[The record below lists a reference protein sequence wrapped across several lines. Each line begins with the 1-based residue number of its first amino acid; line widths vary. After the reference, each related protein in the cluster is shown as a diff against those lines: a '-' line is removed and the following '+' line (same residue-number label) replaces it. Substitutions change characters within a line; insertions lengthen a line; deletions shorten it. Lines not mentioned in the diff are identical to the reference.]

1 MSQDTTTVRINEHVR
16 LDKRG
21 RSSKWQAR
29 VKLAN
34 GTWHRF
40 STKTE
45 DQDRATEVAMK
56 FYYTAEDRLKNKLP
70 QSTRKFRRVAEFAR
84 NRMQSELDAG
94 GGNIVFKDYITAINK
109 YLIPYF
115 GSYDIASIDT
125 KSLIKFGKWRTQE
138 LGRKAH
144 HSTINTHNTA
154 LNRVLDEAE
163 QRGWITHGIRPKPI
177 NDGTKTISRGSF
189 TPVEY
194 ETIYKGLRSWH
205 KATGNEKTSATREV
219 LRNYVLILANTGM
232 RHGTEALNLKW
243 KNLLWVNDG
252 KDTYLGIYVDGK
264 TGQRPLIARDR
275 TIRPFERQIEL
286 NAQLSGMTLDEVIEA
301 KIDDY
306 VFKTRDGER
315 AARAN
320 LSRNFEHFLEAN
332 KLTHGA
338 DGKKRTLYSWRHFY
352 ATLDLQRGMS
362 THALSRQMGSGT
374 GVIDRFYSKLSPFMN
389 AAQHSGRADQ
399 AVRDAAKADAE
410 AKVKNTVFE
419 NASANTVEK
428 PERPTLTAVEKAFD
442 LFDAGKLSEAA
453 LLAALGVSRDGYE
466 LVEDLR
472 LRALVAFEEER
483 LSEDGL
489 IKVLDG

>member
-1 MSQDTTTVRINEHVR
+1 MSQGTKTIRINERVR
-16 LDKRG
+16 LDKRE

-29 VKLAN
+29 VKLAD

-45 DQDRATEVAMK
+45 DQEKATEVAMK
-56 FYYTAEDRLKNKLP
+56 FFYTAEDRLKNNLP

-84 NRMQSELDAG
+84 DRMQSELDAG
-94 GGNIVFKDYITAINK
+94 GGNIVFKDYITAIDK
-109 YLIPYF
+109 YLVPFF
-115 GSYDIASIDT
+115 GNYDVANIDT
-125 KSLIKFGKWRTQE
+125 KALIEFGKWRTQQ

-154 LNRVLDEAE
+154 LNRVLDEAQE
-163 QRGWITHGIRPKPI
+163 RGWITHSIRPKPI
-177 NDGTKTISRGSF
+177 NDGTKTESRGSF
-189 TPVEY
+189 TLDEY

-205 KATGNEKTSATREV
+205 KATSNEKTAATREV

-243 KNLLWVNDG
+243 NNLFWFKDG
-252 KDTYLGIYVDGK
+252 EETYLGIYVDGK
-264 TGQRPLIARDR
+264 TGKRPLIARDR
-275 TIRPFERQIEL
+275 AVRPFERQIEINPKL
-286 NAQLSGMTLDEVIEA
+286 NGMTLDEVIDA
-301 KIDDY
+301 KVDDY
-306 VFKTRDGER
+306 VFRTRDGKR

-320 LSRNFEHFLEAN
+320 LSRNFESFLEAN
-332 KLTHGA
+332 KLTYGA

-389 AAQHSGRADQ
+389 AAQHSGRAEQ
-399 AVRDAAKADAE
+399 AIRDAAKTDAK
-410 AKVKNTVFE
+410 ARDRNTVFE

-428 PERPTLTAVEKAFD
+428 PERPALSAAEKAFD
-442 LFDAGKLSEAA
+442 LFDAGKISEAT
-453 LLAALGVSRDGYE
+453 LLAALGVSRDGYDPAE
-466 LVEDLR
+466 GLR
-472 LRALVAFEEER
+472 LRALTAYEQDR
-483 LSEDGL
+483 LSEDAL
-489 IKVLDG
+489 VAILN

>member
-1 MSQDTTTVRINEHVR
+1 MSQGTQTIRINEHVR
-16 LDKRG
+16 LDKRE

-29 VKLAN
+29 VKLAD

-45 DQDRATEVAMK
+45 DQDRAADVAMK
-56 FYYTAEDRLKNKLP
+56 FFYTAEDRLKNKLP
-70 QSTRKFRRVAEFAR
+70 QSTRKFRRVAQFAR
-84 NRMQSELDAG
+84 DRMQSELDAG
-94 GGNIVFKDYITAINK
+94 GGNIVFKDYITAIDK
-109 YLIPYF
+109 YLVPFF
-115 GSYDIASIDT
+115 GNYDVASIDT
-125 KSLIKFGKWRTQE
+125 KTLIAFGKWRTSE
-138 LGRKAH
+138 MGRKAH

-163 QRGWITHGIRPKPI
+163 QRGWITHAIRPKPF
-177 NDGTKTISRGSF
+177 NDGTKTESRGSF
-189 TPVEY
+189 TLEEY

-205 KATGNEKTSATREV
+205 KATSNEKTAATREV

-243 KNLLWVNDG
+243 NNLLWVNDG

-264 TGQRPLIARDR
+264 TGKRPLIARDR
-275 TIRPFERQIEL
+275 AIRPFERQIEL
-286 NAQLSGMTLDEVIEA
+286 NQQLSGMSLDEVIDA

-315 AARAN
+315 AVRAN
-320 LSRNFEHFLEAN
+320 LSRNFESFLEVN

-352 ATLDLQRGMS
+352 ATLDLQRGVS

-374 GVIDRFYSKLSPFMN
+374 GVIDRFYSKLSPFIN

-399 AVRDAAKADAE
+399 AVREAAKTDAE
-410 AKVKNTVFE
+410 AIVENTVFE
-419 NASANTVEK
+419 NASANTVEE
-428 PERPTLTAVEKAFD
+428 PERPALSAAEKAFN
-442 LFDAGKLSEAA
+442 LFDAGKLSEPA

-466 LVEDLR
+466 LLEDLR
-472 LRALVAFEEER
+472 LRALSAFEEGR

-489 IKVLDG
+489 IKVLG

>member
-1 MSQDTTTVRINEHVR
+1 MSQGTITVRINEHVR
-16 LDKRG
+16 LDKRE

-29 VKLAN
+29 VKLAD

-45 DQDRATEVAMK
+45 DQGKATDVAMK
-56 FYYTAEDRLKNKLP
+56 FFYTAEDRLKNKLP

-84 NRMQSELDAG
+84 DRMQSELDVG

-115 GSYDIASIDT
+115 GNYDIASIDT

-163 QRGWITHGIRPKPI
+163 QRGWITHAIRPKPI
-177 NDGTKTISRGSF
+177 NDGLKTESRGSF
-189 TPVEY
+189 TIEEY
-194 ETIYKGLRSWH
+194 ETIYKGLRSWPQ
-205 KATGNEKTSATREV
+205 ATSNEKSRATREV

-264 TGQRPLIARDR
+264 TGKRPLIARDR
-275 TIRPFERQIEL
+275 AIRPLERQIEL
-286 NAQLSGMTLDEVIEA
+286 NSQLTGKTLEEVIDA

-306 VFKTRDGER
+306 IFKTRDGER
-315 AARAN
+315 STAASLA
-320 LSRNFEHFLEAN
+320 RNFENFLEVN

-352 ATLDLQRGMS
+352 ATLDLQRGVS

-399 AVRDAAKADAE
+399 VARDAVRAAAE
-410 AKVKNTVFE
+410 ASVENTVFE
-419 NASANTVEK
+419 NASVNTVEE
-428 PERPTLTAVEKAFD
+428 PERPTLTAAEKAFD
-442 LFDAGKLSEAA
+442 LFDAGKLSEPA
-453 LLAALGVSRDGYE
+453 LLAAIGVSRDGYE

-472 LRALVAFEEER
+472 LRALTAFEEER
-483 LSEDGL
+483 LSEEGL
-489 IKVLDG
+489 IKLLG